1 MIRVSTLNELL
12 ANLINEV
19 PDLLAALIVDLEGL
33 VIAQQSVEGFDE
45 EIIGAIMSIVE
56 RTISKIKRFAETSYG
71 SGTIDTNDFQLFYL
85 ELGGVSPALFVIVA
99 GVYAKLEVFIPYSYI
114 VAEKVSQLLN
124 NNEVTPFLP
133 KVSPEGKIEL
143 SPSNKNTLGGKN
155 ITGKIVF
162 IGANAVGKTSL
173 VNMYIN
179 GTHDEE
185 YNPTIGVNIVE
196 KELQI
201 TKRMTITFFLFDF
214 GGLKSFAKVRKNFYD
229 DTKAVIILFDCSK
242 SESFDQISE
251 WIEEARHFIKDKSVS
266 YILVGNKIDLVD
278 EREPIINKASNLANQ
293 YGFQFFTTSAITG
306 EGLDELFMFLTN
318 FASSQIEQ

>member
-12 ANLINEV
+12 TNLINEV
-19 PDLLAALIVDLEGL
+19 PDLLAALIVDLDGL

-85 ELGGVSPALFVIVA
+85 ELGGASPSLFVIVA
-99 GVYAKLEVFIPYSYI
+99 GVYAKLELFIPYSYI

-124 NNEVTPFLP
+124 NREISPILP
-133 KVSPEGKIEL
+133 KVGPEGYLEL
-143 SPSNKNTLGGKN
+143 SPNFIMGGKN
-155 ITGKIVF
+155 ITGKIVI
-162 IGANAVGKTSL
+162 IGADAVGKTSL

-179 GTHDEE
+179 GIHDEE
-185 YNPTIGVNIVE
+185 YHPTIGVNIVE

-201 TKRMTITFFLFDF
+201 AKNMMITFYLFDF

-229 DTKAVIILFDCSK
+229 DSKAVIILFDCSK
-242 SESFDQISE
+242 SETFDQISE
-251 WIEEARHFIKDKSVS
+251 WIEEARHFIKDTSVS
-266 YILVGNKIDLVD
+266 YIIVGNKIDLIED
-278 EREPIINKASNLANQ
+278 RESIINKATNLANQ
-293 YGFQFFTTSAITG
+293 YGFHFFATSANTG

-318 FASSQIEQ
+318 FASSQLE

>member
-1 MIRVSTLNELL
+1 MIRVSALNELL
-12 ANLINEV
+12 ANLINEI
-19 PDLLAALIVDLEGL
+19 PDLLAALIVDLDGL
-33 VIAQQSVEGFDE
+33 VIVQQSVEGFDE

-85 ELGGVSPALFVIVA
+85 ELGGSPPALFVIVA
-99 GVYAKLEVFIPYSYI
+99 GVYAKLELFIPYSYL
-114 VAEKVSQLLN
+114 VAEKVSQVLN
-124 NNEVTPFLP
+124 DNEVISILP
-133 KVSPEGKIEL
+133 KVGPEGIIDLTPNSTKL
-143 SPSNKNTLGGKN
+143 LGGNN

-162 IGANAVGKTSL
+162 IGADAVGKSAL

-185 YNPTIGVNIVE
+185 YHPTIGVNIVQ

-201 TKRMTITFFLFDF
+201 SKRMTITFFLFDF

-229 DTKAVIILFDCSK
+229 DSKAVIILFDCSK
-242 SESFDQISE
+242 SETFDQISE
-251 WIEEARHFIKDKSVS
+251 WIEEARHFIKDDSVS
-266 YILVGNKIDLVD
+266 YILVGNKVDLVND
-278 EREPIINKASNLANQ
+278 REPIVNKAMDLANQ
-293 YGFQFFTTSAITG
+293 YGFQFFVTSAITG

-318 FASSQIEQ
+318 FASDQLE

>member
-19 PDLLAALIVDLEGL
+19 PDLLAALIVDLDGL

-85 ELGGVSPALFVIVA
+85 ELGGASPALFVIVA
-99 GVYAKLEVFIPYSYI
+99 GVFAKLEIFIPYSYI

-124 NNEVTPFLP
+124 NKEVTPVLP
-133 KVSPEGKIEL
+133 KVGAEGNLEL
-143 SPSNKNTLGGKN
+143 SPNYYTMGAKN
-155 ITGKIVF
+155 ITGKIII
-162 IGANAVGKTSL
+162 IGADAVGKTSL

-179 GTHDEE
+179 GIHDEE
-185 YNPTIGVNIVE
+185 YHPTIGVNIVE

-201 TKRMTITFFLFDF
+201 TKSLVITFFLFDF

-229 DTKAVIILFDCSK
+229 DAKAVIILFDCAK
-242 SESFDQISE
+242 NETFDQISE
-251 WIEEARHFIKDKSVS
+251 WIEEARHFIKDSSVS
-266 YILVGNKIDLVD
+266 YIIVGNKIDLIED
-278 EREPIINKASNLANQ
+278 REPILKKANDLANQ
-293 YGFQFFTTSAITG
+293 YGFRFFPTSASTG

-318 FASSQIEQ
+318 FASSQLE